1 MSACPLCQS
10 SHRQELGAV
19 AINDLANAYQ
29 QQLQIQVTLPE
40 IDVPLRLWRC
50 ENCDLRY
57 YDPMTTGD
65 EKFYEALQPFDW
77 YYLADKE
84 EYVVAARY
92 IDEHDQVLEIGSG
105 RAAFAKKI
113 RCDSYL
119 GLEFS
124 SSAIRMATEQGIQ
137 LVGETVQAHA
147 VKHPEQYDVVCSFQ
161 VLEHVSDI
169 RGFIEAS
176 VACLKPGGLLIYSVP
191 NEDGLPGV
199 EINNVLNMPPHH
211 VSRWTK
217 TCMRNVAREFGLTV
231 LAMEEEKVSDL
242 HVDAASR
249 TFAQH
254 AFGKFFGWSPRLLDA
269 RYNRRPVR
277 HLVNRLAR
285 FLKGPLQDERLRPT
299 GHSLTCVFQK

>member
-1 MSACPLCQS
+1 MSLCPLCQS
-10 SHRQELGAV
+10 SHRQEVGA
-19 AINDLANAYQ
+19 AALDDLAHAYQ
-29 QQLQIQVTLPE
+29 QQLQIDISLPDTE
-40 IDVPLRLWRC
+40 GPLRLWRC
-50 ENCDLRY
+50 GNCDLRY

-65 EKFYEALQPFDW
+65 EWFYEALQRFDW

-84 EYVVAARY
+84 EYGVAAGY
-92 IDEHDQVLEIGSG
+92 ISEHDKILEIGSG
-105 RAAFAKKI
+105 RAAFAKKV
-113 RCDSYL
+113 RCGSYL

-124 SSAIRMATEQGIQ
+124 SSAIRMAAEQGIE

-176 VACLKPGGLLIYSVP
+176 VACLKPGGRLIYSVP
-191 NEDGLPGV
+191 NEDGLPGA

-211 VSRWTK
+211 VSRWSK
-217 TCMRNVAREFGLTV
+217 TCMRNVAREFGLSV

-242 HVDAASR
+242 HVETASR
-249 TFAQH
+249 TLAQH
-254 AFGKFFGWSPRLLDA
+254 AFGKFFGWSPCLLDT
-269 RYNRRPVR
+269 RYDKRPVR
-277 HLVNRLAR
+277 GLVKRLGR
-285 FLKGPLQDERLRPT
+285 FLKGPLQDGRLRPT